1 MLVVRDLKLVYR
13 TGAQALSGVDIEVDA
28 GEIVAILGRNGA
40 GKTSTLRSISGFFRT
55 DRARVSGSVMFDG
68 REIGGASPIVTSGR
82 GVVLVQE
89 RDKVFPSLT
98 VAEHFRLIHCSA
110 EGRAEAEEIFPP
122 LQTRAS
128 SPAGLLSGGERQMLA
143 LALAWSMQ
151 PRLLLV
157 DELSL
162 GLAPG
167 VAKRLIRNLREY
179 RDRTRVP
186 ILLVEQN
193 VAAALDVADRIYIME
208 AGRVVHSSDAGEVSR
223 DTVLSLSFGQR

>member
-1 MLVVRDLKLVYR
+1 MTSRSSVTVSPDQTMAGQDHPRGEAPQLLVVRDLKLVYR

-68 REIGGASPIVTSGR
+68 RQIGGASPIVTSGR

-110 EGRAEAEEIFPP
+110 EARAEAEEIFPP

-128 SPAGLLSGGERQMLA
+128 SPPAC
-143 LALAWSMQ
+143 
-151 PRLLLV
+151 
-157 DELSL
+157 
-162 GLAPG
+162 
-167 VAKRLIRNLREY
+167 
-179 RDRTRVP
+179 
-186 ILLVEQN
+186 
-193 VAAALDVADRIYIME
+193 
-208 AGRVVHSSDAGEVSR
+208 
-223 DTVLSLSFGQR
+223 